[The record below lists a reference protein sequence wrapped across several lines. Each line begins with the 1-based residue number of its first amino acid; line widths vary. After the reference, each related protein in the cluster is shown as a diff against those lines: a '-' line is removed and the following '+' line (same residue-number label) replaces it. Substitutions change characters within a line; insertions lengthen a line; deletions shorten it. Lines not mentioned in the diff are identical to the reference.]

1 MLLVLSALWPV
12 FALLV
17 IGFMCRRLAFP
28 GEGFWVPAEKLTY
41 FLLFPVLLVDKL
53 ARANWDGLPI
63 YEIVLVVLI
72 LLGAASLLSYL
83 SRSLIRLDGAS
94 FTSLYQGGVRF
105 NTYVGLAA
113 VAALYGPSGVAIS
126 GIVIAVMIPVINVL
140 CVLVFSA
147 NTASN
152 VRPLEVIKTLIKNP
166 LILSCL
172 LGISLNLSGLGLPD
186 SISSVSV
193 LIGQMALPLGLLC
206 VGAGLSLSALR
217 SAQSAMWV
225 SSMIK
230 LVLSPV
236 IVYLFSR
243 WMGIAPELAAILLV
257 FSAVPTAPSSYILA
271 RQLGGNADMMS
282 AIITA
287 QTLLSMCTLPLLLA
301 FL

>member
-17 IGFMCRRLAFP
+17 IGFICRRLAFP
-28 GEGFWVPAEKLTY
+28 GEGFWAPAEKLTY

-53 ARANWDGLPI
+53 ARADWDGLPI
-63 YEIVLVVLI
+63 YDIVIVVLV

-83 SRSLIRLDGAS
+83 SRILIPLDGAS

-113 VAALYGPSGVAIS
+113 VAALYGPSGVAVS
-126 GIVIAVMIPVINVL
+126 GIVIAIMIPVINVL

-152 VRPLEVIKTLIKNP
+152 VRPSEVIKTLIKNP

-172 LGISLNLSGLGLPD
+172 LGIALNLSGFGLPD
-186 SISSVSV
+186 WISSISV

-217 SAQSAMWV
+217 AAQSAMWV
-225 SSMIK
+225 SSVIK

-236 IVYLFSR
+236 VVYFFSR
-243 WMGIAPELAAILLV
+243 WIGVAPELVAILLV

-287 QTLLSMCTLPLLLA
+287 QTLLSMFTLPLLLA